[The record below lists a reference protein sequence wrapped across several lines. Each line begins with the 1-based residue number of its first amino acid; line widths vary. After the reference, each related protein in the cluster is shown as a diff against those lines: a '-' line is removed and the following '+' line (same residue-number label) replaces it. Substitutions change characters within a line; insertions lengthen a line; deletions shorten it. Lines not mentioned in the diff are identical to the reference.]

1 MEDDCTIRRRQPG
14 RQAAGLTAP
23 DPSRRFTRWSDTD
36 ICTPPLEAVML
47 TLADTIAL
55 RALYL
60 AAVLAA
66 GGAGLI
72 MVFTPALAA
81 RKLFYDAVKV
91 DVYLR
96 LLGAFQLSLGALAVI
111 GLVWPAQIAAILL
124 VQLGAMV
131 IWVVAGAVPAILTGK
146 RETALLFMT
155 IAFTVWSL
163 AIGFLFP
170 FAAVFG

>member
-1 MEDDCTIRRRQPG
+1 
-14 RQAAGLTAP
+14 
-23 DPSRRFTRWSDTD
+23 
-36 ICTPPLEAVML
+36 ML

-72 MVFTPALAA
+72 MVFTPKFAA
-81 RKLFYDAVKV
+81 RKLFYDAVQV

-96 LLGAFQLSLGALAVI
+96 LLGAFQLSLGVLAI
-111 GLVWPAQIAAILL
+111 AGLIWPAQMAAILL

-131 IWVVAGAVPAILTGK
+131 IWVVAGAVPAIITGK

-163 AIGFLFP
+163 AIGVLFP